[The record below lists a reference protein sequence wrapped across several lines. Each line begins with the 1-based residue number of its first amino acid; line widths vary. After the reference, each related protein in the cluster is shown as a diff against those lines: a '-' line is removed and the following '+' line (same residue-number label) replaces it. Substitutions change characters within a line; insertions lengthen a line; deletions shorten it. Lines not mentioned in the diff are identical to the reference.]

1 MIARE
6 VLQKQIMAITQHLKI
21 KMETLSTKLKQV
33 KLLLLDVDGTM
44 TDGGIYIHADGTQTK
59 RFNALDGEGIRR
71 CMEAGIEVG
80 IVSAAGLAKDIIQT
94 RANILGIRL
103 VHAERSS
110 KLTIAQK
117 WTKELGLMATDVAF
131 MGDDIIDAEVMKWCG
146 VSAAPANSHKSAKKV
161 ALYHTVAR
169 GGEGAVREFVDL
181 ILESQGLA

>member
-1 MIARE
+1 
-6 VLQKQIMAITQHLKI
+6 
-21 KMETLSTKLKQV
+21 METLSAKLRQI

-80 IVSAAGLAKDIIQT
+80 IVSAAGLAKDIIQA
-94 RANILGIRL
+94 RAKILGIKL

-110 KLTIAQK
+110 KIDVAQK
-117 WTKELGLMATDVAF
+117 WTKELGLMATEVAF
-131 MGDDIIDAEVMKWCG
+131 MGDDIIDSEVMEWCG
-146 VSAAPANSHKSAKKV
+146 ASAAPDNAHKSAKKV
-161 ALYHTVAR
+161 ASYHTVAR

-181 ILESQGLA
+181 ILESQGLV